1 VCPVLVAILQPS
13 SMYVNRII
21 RLLIRWVEIVFIQRG
36 ASNVTTHRI
45 HLIVTPHAGGH
56 DGPYKI
62 QSS

>member
-1 VCPVLVAILQPS
+1 
-13 SMYVNRII
+13 MYVNRII